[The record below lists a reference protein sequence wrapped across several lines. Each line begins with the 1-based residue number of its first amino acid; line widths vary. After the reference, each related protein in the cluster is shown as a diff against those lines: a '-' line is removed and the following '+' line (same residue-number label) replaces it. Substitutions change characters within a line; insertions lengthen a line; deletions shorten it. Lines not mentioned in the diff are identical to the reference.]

1 MNILIFSTIAKCLT
15 SFLKLF
21 MSFLTVVFTQSV
33 KPTEKD
39 NLYNFEGEP
48 IRCRQFQL
56 TFFLLCR
63 LLQA

>member
-33 KPTEKD
+33 QSTAKD
-39 NLYNFEGEP
+39 IPAIFIYLGIYKD
-48 IRCRQFQL
+48 IQIS
-56 TFFLLCR
+56 
-63 LLQA
+63 

>member
-33 KPTEKD
+33 KQTAKNNNWLIEAM
-39 NLYNFEGEP
+39 P
-48 IRCRQFQL
+48 I
-56 TFFLLCR
+56 LCR
-63 LLQA
+63 SLHRLCDFNI